1 MKQQTPS
8 APIYPDLAAERD
20 TTFDSQT
27 AAPRLPD
34 AHQFRLQ
41 QIGELETFLRSEI
54 ECRGK
59 LHKKY
64 RRAVN
69 FLDGLCAVLSTTCV
83 ATGAVGAG
91 MLASGIGFTHGLVLE
106 AITVARRCAAKAAK
120 HDAVR
125 VLAMSKQNTVHSH
138 ISKGLGDCQISDD
151 EYKLIL
157 DEVEKYRS
165 LKENLCRK
173 HAPAAGSMVDEETKK
188 EMIRRGREQAR
199 ASFIKKLATS
209 ESPSP

>member
-1 MKQQTPS
+1 MKQQTPL
-8 APIYPDLAAERD
+8 APIYPDLEAERD
-20 TTFDSQT
+20 STFDSQT

-64 RRAVN
+64 RRAVS

-91 MLASGIGFTHGLVLE
+91 LLASDIGFTPGHLKPSLVLP
-106 AITVARRCAAKAAK
+106 VCW
-120 HDAVR
+120 
-125 VLAMSKQNTVHSH
+125 
-138 ISKGLGDCQISDD
+138 ISPVS
-151 EYKLIL
+151 
-157 DEVEKYRS
+157 
-165 LKENLCRK
+165 
-173 HAPAAGSMVDEETKK
+173 
-188 EMIRRGREQAR
+188 
-199 ASFIKKLATS
+199 
-209 ESPSP
+209 

>member
-1 MKQQTPS
+1 MKQQTPL
-8 APIYPDLAAERD
+8 APIYPDLEAERD
-20 TTFDSQT
+20 STFDSQT

-41 QIGELETFLRSEI
+41 QIGELETFLCSEI

-83 ATGAVGAG
+83 ATGAVGLG
-91 MLASGIGFTHGLVLE
+91 LLASGIGFTPGLVLE
-106 AITVARRCAAKAAK
+106 AITGTAGLLDLAGVAVSRRCATKVAK

-125 VLAMSKQNTVHSH
+125 ILAMSKQNTVHSH
-138 ISKGLGDCQISDD
+138 ISKALGDCQISDG

-165 LKENLCRK
+165 LKETLRRK
-173 HAPAAGSMVDEETKK
+173 HAPAAGSMVDEKTKK
-188 EMIRRGREQAR
+188 ELIRRG
-199 ASFIKKLATS
+199 
-209 ESPSP
+209 